1 MITKKVKYTSGYFRI
16 LMMFDRLHYTLK
28 SVVQSSEGCRV
39 TNVTT
44 SILTLVTRNSLLKII
59 AIISSSWCSP
69 RG

>member
-1 MITKKVKYTSGYFRI
+1 MIKTNMSGYFRI
-16 LMMFDRLHYTLK
+16 LMLFDSRLHYTLK

-59 AIISSSWCSP
+59 AIIASSWCSP